1 MKKISLLVSTVDSN
15 FNKNINFAKHIDF
28 SICEVIVVQQMIQ
41 YDERLKLDFDAKI
54 VSVKERGLAKSRNL
68 ALSLATC
75 SIALIC
81 DDDVQFVKGFEQ
93 IILAAYE
100 SHPEAA
106 LISFRIEDE
115 WGKPYKDYPASSHK
129 HSFRSILRVNSI
141 ETSIQLNKIQQKKP
155 YDERFGLGAACP
167 SGEDTIFA
175 VDTFKTGVSCY
186 FVSKPIVI
194 HPLESSGKTFNKD
207 YPIYRG
213 QVYRRAFS
221 ALGIPLGVLFAFKKH
236 RLYKKELG
244 IVSFIVKFF
253 KGYFSRMS

>member
-15 FNKNINFAKHIDF
+15 FKENINFAKHIDF

-41 YDERLKLDFDAKI
+41 HDDRLKLDFDAKI
-54 VSVKERGLAKSRNL
+54 VSVKEKGLAKSRNL

-75 SIALIC
+75 PIALIC

-100 SHPEAA
+100 RHPEAG
-106 LISFRIEDE
+106 LISFRIEDAL
-115 WGKPYKDYPASSHK
+115 GNSYKGYPASGHK

-141 ETSIQLNKIQQKKP
+141 ETSIQLNKIQQNKP

-167 SGEDTIFA
+167 TGEDTIFA
-175 VDTFKTGVSCY
+175 VDTYNTGVSCY
-186 FVSKPIVI
+186 YVSKPIVI
-194 HPLESSGKTFNKD
+194 HPLESSGKTFSKE

-221 ALGIPLGVLFAFKKH
+221 ALGIPLGVLFALKKYT
-236 RLYKKELG
+236 LYKKELG
-244 IVSFIVKFF
+244 LLSFIVKFF
-253 KGYFSRMS
+253 KGYFSRIV